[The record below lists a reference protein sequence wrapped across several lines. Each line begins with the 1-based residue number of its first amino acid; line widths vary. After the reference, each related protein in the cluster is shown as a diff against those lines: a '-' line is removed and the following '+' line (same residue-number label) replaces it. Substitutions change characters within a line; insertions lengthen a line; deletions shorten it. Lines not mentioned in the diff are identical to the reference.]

1 MMDDYHLKW
10 NQFEKNTA
18 NSFAKL
24 RNENTF
30 FDVTLVSNDQKQVS
44 AHKLVLSACS
54 NTFRTIFSNN
64 ITSSLVLYLDS
75 LDSTDVNLM
84 LDYIYQGEVNV
95 EQDKLDRFVQMATKF
110 KLDGLLATT
119 EGKNLSPAAPKPSI
133 VKMESV
139 EVKDTKGE
147 ILDSNTKDS
156 SNNHDFVEEMHKDEA
171 DNPKIAEEDIE
182 ANNPGITENSEEE
195 IEAVNPGI
203 TESLEQDI
211 ITVNPGITE
220 NSEKDQDD
228 ADISDN
234 KINKL
239 IEAYKEI
246 TSVIETI
253 EESEVEDIDY
263 ENVDINDSLKTEMD
277 IKSEPLIPKIEC
289 SNANFETTFQQK
301 VIKEENFW
309 FCTVCEKTMKQ
320 RIDIKRHFENHL
332 SGLSFDCSVC
342 AKSYQKSQALTAH
355 MRKNH
360 KAEIRKY
367 NKGLA
372 VNASNLYHATL

>member
-1 MMDDYHLKW
+1 MSLLLVLDDQLLQLLGNHLAP
-10 NQFEKNTA
+10 EH
-18 NSFAKL
+18 
-24 RNENTF
+24 
-30 FDVTLVSNDQKQVS
+30 DQK
-44 AHKLVLSACS
+44 
-54 NTFRTIFSNN
+54 
-64 ITSSLVLYLDS
+64 
-75 LDSTDVNLM
+75 
-84 LDYIYQGEVNV
+84 GEVNV

-139 EVKDTKGE
+139 EDTKGE
-147 ILDSNTKDS
+147 ILDSKTKDS

-182 ANNPGITENSEEE
+182 AVNPGITENSEEE

-211 ITVNPGITE
+211 IAVNPGITE
-220 NSEKDQDD
+220 NSEEEVE
-228 ADISDN
+228 AVNISDN